1 MNNMKQ
7 IFVVCRYTSDGV
19 YCIEAKGS
27 RVFADA
33 NRALDYA
40 DRLNRTDPVNSY
52 RLAILDFDQ
61 QSSQSRFRTCQ
72 AYD

>member
-7 IFVVCRYTSDGV
+7 IFVVCRYTSDGE
-19 YCIEAKGS
+19 YCIEAQGS
-27 RVFADA
+27 RVFVDA

-40 DRLNRTDPVNSY
+40 DYLNRTDPVNSY

-61 QSSQSRFRTCQ
+61 QTSQSDFRTCQ